1 MQLNMN
7 IAGAA
12 QRPMSANMT
21 NTLLDTVRKTNI
33 NLQNK
38 VSMLTRGL
46 DESMK
51 KSIDAEEALKVAKA
65 QLETAK
71 KTIAD
76 LESKVKSMLDQTARK
91 TTRKEKTDTAEA

>member
-12 QRPMSANMT
+12 QRPMTTNAT
-21 NTLLDTVRKTNI
+21 NTLIDAVRKTNI

-38 VSMLTRGL
+38 VNMLTRGL

-51 KSIDAEEALKVAKA
+51 KSSEAEEALKVAKA

-91 TTRKEKTDTAEA
+91 TARKEKTDTAEA

>member
-12 QRPMSANMT
+12 QRHMSANMT

-38 VSMLTRGL
+38 VNMLTRGL